1 MTPFRWLLAM
11 AILAVCGPLSAHD
24 FWIQPSA
31 FDAAVGAPIA
41 LRLMVGEDF
50 TGESLAPPARSII
63 RFDAH
68 DDLGRRPVTGLSGV
82 DPAGLISGRRQGLL
96 TVSYQSRP
104 SFIELAAEPF
114 EHYLREEGLE
124 HVIAMRVRRGESAAP
139 GRELFSRSAKS
150 LITIED
156 GGEAT
161 AGAPALG
168 LALEFLSAHAETPVA
183 GAPVE
188 LELLFRGQPVADVLV
203 VAMPKADPSS
213 SQRLRTDSE
222 GRVRVDLT
230 LPGPWLVKAV
240 HMLPTPPS
248 TAAQWESWWAS
259 LTLSIPAS

>member
-1 MTPFRWLLAM
+1 MRCNA
-11 AILAVCGPLSAHD
+11 S
-24 FWIQPSA
+24 
-31 FDAAVGAPIA
+31 
-41 LRLMVGEDF
+41 
-50 TGESLAPPARSII
+50 
-63 RFDAH
+63 
-68 DDLGRRPVTGLSGV
+68 TGLSGV

-104 SFIELAAEPF
+104 RADHRL
-114 EHYLREEGLE
+114 
-124 HVIAMRVRRGESAAP
+124 RGESAAP

-183 GAPVE
+183 GSPFE
-188 LELLFRGQPVADVLV
+188 FELLFRGQPVADVLV

-259 LTLSIPAS
+259 LTLWIPAS